1 MRESLNILS
10 QSIAQNTFLQMIA
23 ILVAVFTA
31 VIFLIRNIPPIA
43 KFAFDVF
50 AKGINKA
57 ISNLVRAAIRRAQAD
72 YSDIRLIFTSVVLFQ
87 IRILMTFLNLAVTAY
102 LSLLIFLSF
111 DRPGRLSIL
120 FASNFHID
128 AQLLIGMLLVLI
140 PSVAITWYALNPILQ
155 FIYYLRAVRR
165 YLRRET
171 RKSHQQKGG

>member
-57 ISNLVRAAIRRAQAD
+57 I
-72 YSDIRLIFTSVVLFQ
+72 
-87 IRILMTFLNLAVTAY
+87 
-102 LSLLIFLSF
+102 
-111 DRPGRLSIL
+111 
-120 FASNFHID
+120 
-128 AQLLIGMLLVLI
+128 
-140 PSVAITWYALNPILQ
+140 
-155 FIYYLRAVRR
+155 
-165 YLRRET
+165 
-171 RKSHQQKGG
+171 